1 MPFKSKA
8 QQRKF
13 FAMEAEGKLPKG
25 TAIAWAHETK
35 DIKALPEHVKKSGLL
50 AHAHDS
56 GSGVPKVQL
65 HAGEKVEME
74 HTDHP
79 AVAKQIAIDHLRE
92 RPDYYIRLK
101 KVEGESEKK
110 SCGDMIQ
117 YFMDNPK
124 KLKEKQERDRAE
136 KKSATDDIRFADGA
150 KLSNFKLHGERMF
163 KGLDIAIENRKGSKR
178 SWYDPHG
185 KEKGST
191 FMHFDYG
198 YIRMTKGTD
207 GDHVDV
213 YLGPNEESDKVF
225 LVDQMKKPEGEIK
238 KDGVAWTK
246 FDEQKVMLG
255 FDSAEEAKAAYLK
268 QYNDPRFFGSM
279 KEMPFE
285 EFKMKVLDK
294 DNHGQKI
301 ALAVSPTAISH
312 LGHAGVGAGI
322 GAVAGGLGGLMH
334 ADPGQRQQGALRG
347 ALVGA
352 GLGAAGGA
360 GISALKTQGAHQLNT
375 LRAQAGQ
382 AEIAAR
388 EAHQIAGKTIADPA
402 LAGTMHAGA
411 PPALGR
417 GTLAAKPGAAGGAG
431 GAGGIALNTQQK
443 QVMSPTAWGGS
454 STPAATMKPEL
465 AQSVAA
471 SRGGQAEAL
480 RQAAGRLEQQ
490 HNVMNQGLNR
500 AGLVGAAAGTGL
512 MGYMAVPHQY
522 GGVGPMPGK
531 TASEDPRTGRI
542 ADRIDDV
549 GIATLASPYL
559 ADAAAGGL
567 KRLMLRGGRMGALAA
582 EGHTVAEG
590 LAHALHHPA
599 VEIGGLGLV
608 APGITHALAKPIAR
622 VTAPKVQEPIVAGQS
637 DMIGNQGSLKA
648 AAELGRALAN
658 PDYQV
663 KHSGY
668 GRLALGLGAVGA
680 VGAGLV
686 GAKKGVDAV
695 QHLATATP
703 TPLRYAGVQPGMR
716 PPSPAGM

>member
-1 MPFKSKA
+1 MPFQSKA

-35 DIKALPEHVKKSGLL
+35 DIKALPE
-50 AHAHDS
+50 
-56 GSGVPKVQL
+56 KV
-65 HAGEKVEME
+65 G
-74 HTDHP
+74 
-79 AVAKQIAIDHLRE
+79 
-92 RPDYYIRLK
+92 
-101 KVEGESEKK
+101 
-110 SCGDMIQ
+110 CGDMIQ
-117 YFMDNPK
+117 YFHDHPDKLREK
-124 KLKEKQERDRAE
+124 KERDR
-136 KKSATDDIRFADGA
+136 KKE
-150 KLSNFKLHGERMF
+150 SNFKLHGEREF
-163 KGLDIAIENRKGSKR
+163 RGLDIAIENKKGTKR

-191 FMHFDYG
+191 FMHYDYG
-198 YIRMTKGTD
+198 YIRLTEGTD

-213 YLGPNEESDKVF
+213 YIGPWGDAPDVF
-225 LVDQMKKPEGEIK
+225 IIDQMKKPDGEIK

-255 FDSAEEAKAAYLK
+255 FKDEATAKAAYLK
-268 QYNDPRFFGSM
+268 QYNDPRFFGSIKAM
-279 KEMPFE
+279 NFE

-301 ALAVSPTAISH
+301 ALAISPTAISH

-322 GAVAGGLGGLMH
+322 GAVAGGLGGMMH
-334 ADPGQRQQGALRG
+334 ADAGQRQQGALRG

-375 LRAQAGQ
+375 LRAQAGS
-382 AEIAAR
+382 AELAAR
-388 EAHQIAGKTIADPA
+388 EAHQVAGKTIADPA

-411 PPALGR
+411 PAALGR
-417 GTLAAKPGAAGGAG
+417 STAAARPGVAGGAG
-431 GAGGIALNTQQK
+431 GGGGLALNTQQK

-454 STPAATMKPEL
+454 SASMKPEL
-465 AQSVAA
+465 AQSIAA

-480 RQAAGRLEQQ
+480 RRAAGTLEQQ
-490 HNVMNQGLNR
+490 HAAMNKGLNR

-522 GGVGPMPGK
+522 GGVSPGK
-531 TASEDPRTGRI
+531 QASEDPRTSRI

-582 EGHTVAEG
+582 EGHTIAEG
-590 LAHALHHPA
+590 LAHHLHHPA
-599 VEIGGLGLV
+599 VELGGLGLV
-608 APGITHALAKPIAR
+608 APGITHSLARPLAQA
-622 VTAPKVQEPIVAGQS
+622 TAPKLSPPIQKV
-637 DMIGNQGSLKA
+637 

-658 PDYQV
+658 PDHQI

-680 VGAGLV
+680 VGAGLI

-703 TPLRYAGVQPGMR
+703 QPIRYAGVQPGMR
-716 PPSPAGM
+716 PPAPAGM